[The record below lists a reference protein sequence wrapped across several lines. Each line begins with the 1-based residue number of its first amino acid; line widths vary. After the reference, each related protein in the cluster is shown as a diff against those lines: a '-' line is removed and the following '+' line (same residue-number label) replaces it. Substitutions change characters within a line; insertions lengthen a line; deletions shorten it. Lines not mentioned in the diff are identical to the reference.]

1 MLQCKSTVMV
11 LKVEIKTKN
20 KHQNEIIGIEENKSN
35 NW

>member
-1 MLQCKSTVMV
+1 MLQCKITVMV
-11 LKVEIKTKN
+11 LKEENKN